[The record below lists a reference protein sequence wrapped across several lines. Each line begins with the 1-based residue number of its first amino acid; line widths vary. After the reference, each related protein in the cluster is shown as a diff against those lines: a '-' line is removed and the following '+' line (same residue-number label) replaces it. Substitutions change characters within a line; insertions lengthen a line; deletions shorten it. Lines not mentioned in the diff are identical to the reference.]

1 MWNRLFAFSHH
12 SSVGHIAILVSPVLV
27 SVAIFILFETA
38 ILPIFTSRVSH
49 NQTVETASDLP
60 DQIKCIDRVFS
71 RLKLEAVD
79 LLVYEDVW
87 RLCGTESFNALSL
100 QDFRIRREKFVRQ
113 ELDERVTLALV
124 VGITI
129 SGVLMAGLQLL
140 MSYKLAQAGH
150 SELAKDIELSV
161 QKDKIA
167 LKSSVVG
174 LAILV
179 ISLAFF
185 VVYVKWI
192 YTINEVSVDA
202 PKSQTPGRQIPVD
215 GAIRPRQ
222 RDMQQPTTSAPPG
235 SQSPNLGPQ

>member
-1 MWNRLFAFSHH
+1 MWNKLFALSHY
-12 SSVGHIAILVSPVLV
+12 STARHIAVLASPVLF
-27 SVAIFILFETA
+27 SVAAFIVFETA
-38 ILPIFTSRVSH
+38 ILPMFTTKISH
-49 NQTVETASDLP
+49 QTTEIGSDLP
-60 DQIKCIDRVFS
+60 DQNKCIDRVFS

-79 LLVYEDVW
+79 LAVYEDVW
-87 RLCGTESFNALSL
+87 KLCGTESFNALSL

-192 YTINEVSVDA
+192 YSIQEVPVASPA
-202 PKSQTPGRQIPVD
+202 GRELPVS
-215 GAIRPRQ
+215 GTLLPEQ
-222 RDMQQPTTSAPPG
+222 G
-235 SQSPNLGPQ
+235 KGE